1 MKIFKQIDD
10 SILTYSSENSVTK
23 ENYDISYLDYE
34 YIIKQRFFKVMKYKA
49 NSKEYNTYVYIFK
62 ICYTPDG
69 YVTKNVYVDFEVAR
83 ELISKNVDDILK
95 EESLK
100 VAEKVDTYIQEIF
113 SQKDKNNG

>member
-10 SILTYSSENSVTK
+10 SILTYSSENNITK
-23 ENYDISYLDYE
+23 ENYDISYDYE
-34 YIIKQRFFKVMKYKA
+34 YIIDQKFFKVMKYKA

-100 VAEKVDTYIQEIF
+100 VAEKVDAYIQEIL